1 MLFYKS
7 IVSFIAA
14 IAMAS
19 IVTALPQANGA
30 INTGKQDTNTG
41 QVNNSG
47 NNKNNAGNNNAGK
60 QNTQPVVPVCSAG
73 TPTCCDSTTPFSSLS
88 PADQAALASLDPAL
102 NKALA
107 VGLNCAVSGAQ
118 GWYCLL
124 RLSQFIRC

>member
-19 IVTALPQANGA
+19 IVTALPQGNAGVK
-30 INTGKQDTNTG
+30 TGTQNTG
-41 QVNNSG
+41 QVNNG
-47 NNKNNAGNNNAGK
+47 GNNNNNNNGGNNNTGK

-88 PADQAALASLDPAL
+88 PADQAALASLDPNL

-124 RLSQFIRC
+124 RLS

>member
-7 IVSFIAA
+7 LVSFVVA

-19 IVTALPQANGA
+19 IVTALPQNGVAN
-30 INTGKQDTNTG
+30 NGKISIGIEDIRG
-41 QVNNSG
+41 DNN
-47 NNKNNAGNNNAGK
+47 NNGGNNNNGK
-60 QNTQPVVPVCSAG
+60 QHTQPVVPVCSAG

-88 PADQAALASLDPAL
+88 PADQAALASLDPNL

-118 GWYCLL
+118 GWYCVP
-124 RLSQFIRC
+124 RLSYTFRN

>member
-7 IVSFIAA
+7 LVSFVVA

-19 IVTALPQANGA
+19 IVTALPQNGVAN
-30 INTGKQDTNTG
+30 NGKISIGIEDIRG
-41 QVNNSG
+41 D
-47 NNKNNAGNNNAGK
+47 NNNNGRNNNNGK

-88 PADQAALASLDPAL
+88 PADQAALASLDPNL

-118 GWYCLL
+118 GWYCVP
-124 RLSQFIRC
+124 RLSYTFRY